1 MFKTWFQKMLKHT
14 QTIRRQWTAISF
26 GNFKHF
32 ARSSIKRLKIQ
43 FNISYLTSPDFISIP
58 ANIYLF
64 KPNHKKLEKG
74 VKYVHS

>member
-14 QTIRRQWTAISF
+14 QTIRRQWPAISF

-58 ANIYLF
+58 ANIYLLEL
-64 KPNHKKLEKG
+64 NHKKLETG